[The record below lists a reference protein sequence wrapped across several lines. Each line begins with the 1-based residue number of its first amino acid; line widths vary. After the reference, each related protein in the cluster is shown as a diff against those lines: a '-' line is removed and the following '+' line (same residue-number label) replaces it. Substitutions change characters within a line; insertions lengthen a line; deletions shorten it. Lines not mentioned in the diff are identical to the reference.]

1 MLLFV
6 LYVTPGAAAMVAIW
20 RLVKSR
26 TLVTVARVDA
36 ARAGA
41 RLEGAERA
49 AELAEAGRAD
59 AAGAAREAL
68 GQLGEALAVA
78 RGVEQV
84 GLQVQGLTDYLVA
97 RIDGE
102 AARRDGGPAHAAR
115 AVRRGRPAGDHR
127 RRAGGVS

>member
-1 MLLFV
+1 MLFFV
-6 LYVTPGAAAMVAIW
+6 LAYGAPSSAVAFVIY
-20 RLVKSR
+20 RLIKTR
-26 TLVTVARVDA
+26 NLVTVARTDA

-49 AELAEAGRAD
+49 ALLSEAGRAD
-59 AAGAAREAL
+59 AAGAAQEAL

-84 GLQVQGLTDYLVA
+84 GQQVQGLTDYLVA

-102 AARRDGGPAHAAR
+102 APQRGTGRHALPGGEDVPAIT
-115 AVRRGRPAGDHR
+115 
-127 RRAGGVS
+127 GGTPEGASS